1 MIWIM
6 LATLAVVFVVGF
18 RVLTSGARKAIRRLS
33 DRLNIDVVPVESM
46 VDQMG
51 KSAGDEFLRYLH
63 RPDESH
69 LQNAAQVLLI
79 WQIVIVD
86 GSEQNLLQWH
96 RILQKARLAAPITDA
111 QVRLALGFLRETE
124 PEMQDINA
132 FQMRYNAFFQP
143 AEGVHWLHW
152 NRFVLSAYRPRLTCR
167 VDKTFTPHP
176 VIFALFRFDLN
187 SSSSNTVKV
196 AKTLN
201 ASHISM
207 LKWSA
212 FPLKHAT
219 GNTMS
224 EFIAENRGADAIT
237 RPNWSAVFS
246 VAFCVAC
253 LIIVEFLPVSL
264 LTPMAQDLGISEGV
278 AGQSVTVTAFV
289 AMFASLFITQTIQ
302 ATDRRY
308 VVILFAVL
316 LTLSC
321 LLVSFAN
328 SFSLLLIGRAC
339 LGLALG
345 GFWAMSASLTMRL
358 VPPRTVPKALS
369 VIFGAVSIAL
379 VIAAPLGSFLGEL
392 IGWRNVF
399 NAAAVMGVLC
409 IFWIIKSLPSLP
421 GEPSH
426 QKQNTF
432 RLLQRPGVMA
442 GMIAIFMSFAGQF
455 AFFTYIRPVYMNLA
469 GFGVD
474 GLTLVLLS
482 FGIASFIG
490 TSLSSFI
497 LKRSVKLALAGA
509 PLILAVSALVLT
521 LWGSD
526 KIVATGVA
534 IIWGLTFALVPVGWS
549 TWITRSLA
557 DQAEKAGSIQVA
569 VIQLANTC
577 GAAIGGYALDNI
589 GLTSP
594 LMLSG
599 TLMLLTALLVT
610 AKVKMKKS

>member
-1 MIWIM
+1 
-6 LATLAVVFVVGF
+6 
-18 RVLTSGARKAIRRLS
+18 
-33 DRLNIDVVPVESM
+33 
-46 VDQMG
+46 
-51 KSAGDEFLRYLH
+51 
-63 RPDESH
+63 
-69 LQNAAQVLLI
+69 
-79 WQIVIVD
+79 
-86 GSEQNLLQWH
+86 
-96 RILQKARLAAPITDA
+96 
-111 QVRLALGFLRETE
+111 
-124 PEMQDINA
+124 
-132 FQMRYNAFFQP
+132 
-143 AEGVHWLHW
+143 
-152 NRFVLSAYRPRLTCR
+152 
-167 VDKTFTPHP
+167 
-176 VIFALFRFDLN
+176 
-187 SSSSNTVKV
+187 
-196 AKTLN
+196 
-201 ASHISM
+201 
-207 LKWSA
+207 
-212 FPLKHAT
+212 
-219 GNTMS
+219 MS

-369 VIFGAVSIAL
+369 VIF
-379 VIAAPLGSFLGEL
+379 
-392 IGWRNVF
+392 
-399 NAAAVMGVLC
+399 
-409 IFWIIKSLPSLP
+409 
-421 GEPSH
+421 
-426 QKQNTF
+426 
-432 RLLQRPGVMA
+432 
-442 GMIAIFMSFAGQF
+442 AGQF

-482 FGIASFIG
+482 FGITSFIG